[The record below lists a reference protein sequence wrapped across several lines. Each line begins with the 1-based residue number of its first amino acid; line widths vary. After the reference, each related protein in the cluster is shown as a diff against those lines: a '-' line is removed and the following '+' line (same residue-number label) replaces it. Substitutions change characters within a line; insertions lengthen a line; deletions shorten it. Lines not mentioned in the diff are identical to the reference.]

1 VSAALHPALSPPAL
15 VTPARPDAAA
25 APLAPSGPTDAAG
38 AVASEVLFR
47 GAGEL
52 LIDHHGTLYRLKKT
66 SLGKLILTK

>member
-1 VSAALHPALSPPAL
+1 VSEAPPASRL
-15 VTPARPDAAA
+15 PPLRETPARAE
-25 APLAPSGPTDAAG
+25 AG
-38 AVASEVLFR
+38 IGASAHGDAVAAVTSEMLLR

>member
-1 VSAALHPALSPPAL
+1 MSVTLHPAANALSPPAL
-15 VTPARPDAAA
+15 EAPTRAESGAGRPGRND
-25 APLAPSGPTDAAG
+25 SVVSVSST
-38 AVASEVLFR
+38 VLFR

>member
-1 VSAALHPALSPPAL
+1 MSEAPPASRL
-15 VTPARPDAAA
+15 PPFRETPAPAEAGVAASADAR
-25 APLAPSGPTDAAG
+25 
-38 AVASEVLFR
+38 AVAAVSSEMLLR

>member
-1 VSAALHPALSPPAL
+1 MSETPHASRLAPTRDMPARAEAGVGPSSSAA
-15 VTPARPDAAA
+15 
-25 APLAPSGPTDAAG
+25 
-38 AVASEVLFR
+38 AVPSEVLLR